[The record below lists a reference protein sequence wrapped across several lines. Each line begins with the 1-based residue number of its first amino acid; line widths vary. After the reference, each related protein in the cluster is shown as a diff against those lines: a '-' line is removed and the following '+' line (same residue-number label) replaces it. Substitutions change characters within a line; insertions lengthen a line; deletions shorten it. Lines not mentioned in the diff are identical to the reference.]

1 MTTPSGK
8 LMWGQ
13 AGAYDGIDDRAVIRA
28 VTGGRV
34 GMVAAATVTPATGL
48 QMTVGAGWLAIV
60 DCGDGTSAVI
70 GSRTAQ
76 VVTGLAGPG
85 SGTRVD
91 YIWADVAPDSA
102 TWTLSV
108 INASAA
114 AGRTGVIVATLTVP
128 ANATLASQ
136 FTIAPAAISATE
148 QRLLATAGTT
158 DTVNRVATSWA
169 AAITV
174 ITAVATVQPNHYY
187 RVRLITD
194 SFMPLNAGALAAR
207 GGIGYRVAGAADS
220 TSQLFR
226 STCIQCPVANG
237 PTFIVVEYVFRHPPA
252 SAAVARNF
260 DGRFWIGG
268 SGNYQV
274 NGRTDGGASLTISVE
289 DMGQ

>member
-102 TWTLSV
+102 T
-108 INASAA
+108 
-114 AGRTGVIVATLTVP
+114 
-128 ANATLASQ
+128 
-136 FTIAPAAISATE
+136 
-148 QRLLATAGTT
+148 
-158 DTVNRVATSWA
+158 
-169 AAITV
+169 
-174 ITAVATVQPNHYY
+174 
-187 RVRLITD
+187 
-194 SFMPLNAGALAAR
+194 
-207 GGIGYRVAGAADS
+207 
-220 TSQLFR
+220 
-226 STCIQCPVANG
+226 
-237 PTFIVVEYVFRHPPA
+237 
-252 SAAVARNF
+252 
-260 DGRFWIGG
+260 
-268 SGNYQV
+268 
-274 NGRTDGGASLTISVE
+274 
-289 DMGQ
+289 